1 MRLLGID
8 GCRTGWVIAASDPGL
23 HALEFSIVQDL
34 RAPVRSA
41 RAGRALIAID
51 VPIGLARSTPRACDV
66 DARRFL
72 RAPRASSV
80 FPAPSRAALGAASY
94 AEACARSLHACGRRL
109 SRQLYGILGK
119 ISEVDRLLTPAVQSR
134 VREVHPEV
142 TFAVLAG
149 RNRGLARSKKTP
161 AGESERLVILMRMA
175 PAFDPESVRRRLG
188 VAAVARNDIIDA
200 VACLITASR
209 IHDRTALEFPRVAAP
224 ERDPRGLR
232 MEIVA

>member
-8 GCRTGWVIAASDPGL
+8 GCRAGWVVAASGPGL
-23 HALEFSIVQDL
+23 RALEFTIVEDL
-34 RAPVRSA
+34 REPFHQAG
-41 RAGRALIAID
+41 AGRAVIAID
-51 VPIGLARSTPRACDV
+51 VPIGLARATPRACDV

-72 RAPRASSV
+72 GAPRASSV
-80 FPAPSRAALGAASY
+80 FPAPSRAALGATSY
-94 AEACARSLHACGRRL
+94 AGRRL

-119 ISEVDRLLTPAVQSR
+119 INEVDRLLTPAVQSR

-149 RNRGLARSKKTP
+149 RGRGLARSKKTP
-161 AGESERLVILMRMA
+161 AGERERLAILKRIA
-175 PAFDPESVRRRLG
+175 PAFDPERVRRILG
-188 VAAVARNDIIDA
+188 AAAVARDDIVDA
-200 VACLITASR
+200 VACMVTASR
-209 IHDRTALEFPRVAAP
+209 IHDRAALVFPRAATP

>member
-8 GCRTGWVIAASDPGL
+8 GCRAGWVVAASGPGL
-23 HALEFSIVQDL
+23 RALEFTLVEDL
-34 RAPVRSA
+34 REPFHEAS
-41 RAGRALIAID
+41 AGRAVIAID
-51 VPIGLARSTPRACDV
+51 VPIGLVCATPRACDV

-72 RAPRASSV
+72 GAPRASSV
-80 FPAPSRAALGAASY
+80 FPAPSRATLGATSY
-94 AEACARSLHACGRRL
+94 ADACARSLHACGRRL

-119 ISEVDRLLTPAVQSR
+119 IGEVDRLLTPALQSR

-149 RNRGLARSKKTP
+149 RGRGLARSKKTP
-161 AGESERLVILMRMA
+161 AGERERLAILTKMT
-175 PAFDPESVRRRLG
+175 PAFDPERVRRILG
-188 VAAVARNDIIDA
+188 AGAVARDDIVDA
-200 VACLITASR
+200 VACLVTASR
-209 IHDRTALEFPRVAAP
+209 IHDRAALVFPRAATP